1 MQTFHCFIIIMF
13 IITETL
19 KLNLPKQ
26 TGYDIKREIFDLETP
41 DKDLISFC
49 HKIMY
54 EQTAAGTDEP
64 DS

>member
-1 MQTFHCFIIIMF
+1 MF